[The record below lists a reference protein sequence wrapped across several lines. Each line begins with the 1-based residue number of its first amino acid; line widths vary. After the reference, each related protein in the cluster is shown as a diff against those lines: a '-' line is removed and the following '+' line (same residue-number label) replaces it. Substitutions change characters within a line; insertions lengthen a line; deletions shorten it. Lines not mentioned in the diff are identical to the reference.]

1 MRIDNTKVSYDERVG
16 ILRRSLPAAMSSSSD
31 DHPQV
36 REKNLDPVICLMV
49 PGKFPANGD
58 GRHLPNQSLMERGSI
73 VCQLATQQVIHE
85 TLLRNRRGPFNMA
98 YRIPFDRVEMC
109 H

>member
-1 MRIDNTKVSYDERVG
+1 
-16 ILRRSLPAAMSSSSD
+16 
-31 DHPQV
+31 
-36 REKNLDPVICLMV
+36 MV

-98 YRIPFDRVEMC
+98 YSTTLRCITKWMNGRWEANTKDKHESAVC
-109 H
+109 I